1 MNGSHM
7 VIILNDIRSTLNVG
21 AMFRTADAVS
31 AAKIFL
37 TGITATPTHPKVIK
51 TSLGAENFVP
61 WESEDDIDK
70 LIIRLKK
77 SGYQIVGLELHQS
90 SVNFW
95 GAEYGRKVALLVGN
109 EVDGIPEKLINACD
123 LVINIPMYGK
133 KESLNVATAF
143 GIAAYEIL
151 RHQNIAYK

>member
-1 MNGSHM
+1 M
-7 VIILNDIRSTLNVG
+7 
-21 AMFRTADAVS
+21 
-31 AAKIFL
+31 
-37 TGITATPTHPKVIK
+37 
-51 TSLGAENFVP
+51 
-61 WESEDDIDK
+61 
-70 LIIRLKK
+70 
-77 SGYQIVGLELHQS
+77 GLELHQS